1 MKKLSYLFI
10 ALMLIS
16 LVSGCG
22 ENVAESP
29 DIAPSSVIS
38 PAIDASP
45 EVSLPPVTDEGTEN
59 GEVVESPEVS
69 PETSPAQ

>member
-22 ENVAESP
+22 ENVTESP
-29 DIAPSSVIS
+29 DVAPSAQVS
-38 PAIDASP
+38 PDIDASP
-45 EVSLPPVTDEGTEN
+45 EVSLPPVTDNGTNN
-59 GEVVESPEVS
+59 GEVVESPGVS